1 MVAVANTAAP
11 TTTSTTSQNAG
22 SAATATQQQPINVVV
37 IVRINSPGN
46 DGPVTQN
53 NITVATSTA
62 ANRASTAQSA
72 LDDVASTTTQ
82 QATPT
87 ATATQDGAG
96 NLVRT
101 VRLDSPGKNGAV
113 VQTNGVLGDSN
124 ATNTSTTAQ
133 QVAAPNPA
141 VQPQPRRA
149 GAAASPKP
157 RRPRQRQSTAT
168 VRAPAESSQPR
179 VPTIEA
185 KPTAAT
191 PPPASIQKAAPAHR
205 QPVVAQKSHGH
216 THHLPTLSSITSS
229 AVQALS
235 APFLPHTSPVADATR
250 PENVSSSVLLTL
262 ILAVAAAAATIGL
275 ARRAPARRRAG
286 SGRTPR

>member
-1 MVAVANTAAP
+1 
-11 TTTSTTSQNAG
+11 
-22 SAATATQQQPINVVV
+22 VVV

-62 ANRASTAQSA
+62 ANSASTAQGA
-72 LDDVASTTTQ
+72 VDDVASTTTQ

-96 NLVRT
+96 NLVIT
-101 VRLDSPGKNGAV
+101 VRLDSSGKNGAV
-113 VQTNGVLGDSN
+113 VQTNGVLAASN

-133 QVAAPNPA
+133 RVAAPNPA
-141 VQPQPRRA
+141 VQPQARRA

-157 RRPRQRQSTAT
+157 RRPRQRQSAAT

-179 VPTIEA
+179 VATIQA

-191 PPPASIQKAAPAHR
+191 PHPAAIQKAAPAHGH
-205 QPVVAQKSHGH
+205 PVVAQNSHGH
-216 THHLPTLSSITSS
+216 THHLPTLSSIASS
-229 AVQALS
+229 AVQALR
-235 APFLPHTSPVADATR
+235 APFLPHTSPVVDATR
-250 PENVSSSVLLTL
+250 PEDVSRPVLLTL
-262 ILAVAAAAATIGL
+262 ILAAAAAAATIAF
-275 ARRAPARRRAG
+275 ARRAPARRRAA
-286 SGRTPR
+286 SRRARR